1 MAEPLFELTDIAKSF
16 PGVRALDGV
25 SFDLRAGEVHAL
37 LGENGAGKSTLVK
50 IICGIYRPDAGTI
63 RLDGKPI
70 EVTGPT
76 EAQALGISPVHQ
88 ELHLEPLS
96 ERRGEHLSGPAAGG
110 SVWPDRLRSHEQ
122 GRRRPTRS
130 GSAPISIPQS
140 TVESLSVAQRQI
152 IAIARAVST
161 TARIIIFDEPTS
173 SLTERETNLLFDMIG
188 RLRAEGLGI
197 IYISHR
203 MEEIFRLC
211 DRVTVLRDGRYVA
224 TKPVA
229 ETNMR
234 DLIGMMIGR
243 DISDLF
249 RKEPAPIG
257 DIVLEVKDLSK
268 RGLLRDISFSVRRG
282 EIVGVAG
289 LVGAGRTELARA
301 IFGDLAIDSG
311 EIRIDGKAGSAPAH
325 SAERN
330 PRRDRAGAGRPQGA
344 GPGDRPIGP
353 PEYLHADAE
362 GAVAA
367 QRAKPPPRA
376 SSGRILR

>member
-1 MAEPLFELTDIAKSF
+1 
-16 PGVRALDGV
+16 
-25 SFDLRAGEVHAL
+25 
-37 LGENGAGKSTLVK
+37 
-50 IICGIYRPDAGTI
+50 
-63 RLDGKPI
+63 
-70 EVTGPT
+70 
-76 EAQALGISPVHQ
+76 
-88 ELHLEPLS
+88 
-96 ERRGEHLSGPAAGG
+96 
-110 SVWPDRLRSHEQ
+110 
-122 GRRRPTRS
+122 
-130 GSAPISIPQS
+130 
-140 TVESLSVAQRQI
+140 
-152 IAIARAVST
+152 
-161 TARIIIFDEPTS
+161 
-173 SLTERETNLLFDMIG
+173 MIG

-229 ETNMR
+229 ETDMR

-257 DIVLEVKDLSK
+257 DTVLEVKDLSK

-311 EIRIDGKAGSAPAH
+311 EIRMDGKVVPPGTS
-325 SAERN
+325 
-330 PRRDRAGAGRPQGA
+330 PRRRDPGRHRPGAGGPQGA
-344 GPGDRPIGP
+344 GPGDRAVGP
-353 PEYLHADAE
+353 PEHLHADAE
-362 GAVAA
+362 GAFAA
-367 QRAKPPPRA
+367 ERAEPPPGAAAGRVLRQASSRSRRRA
-376 SSGRILR
+376 SSRRRPS